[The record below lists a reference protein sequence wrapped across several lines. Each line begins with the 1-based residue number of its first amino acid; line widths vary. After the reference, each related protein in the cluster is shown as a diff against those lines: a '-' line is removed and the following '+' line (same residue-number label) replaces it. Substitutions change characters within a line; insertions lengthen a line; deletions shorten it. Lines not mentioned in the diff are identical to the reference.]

1 MPIDPK
7 LTVMDRKEIARSYF
21 DRVASGD
28 LAAVDELLTPNFI
41 DHDAPPGT
49 PQGPDAARAFAGAMI
64 SHHPDLKIEIED
76 VFGEDDRVALRL
88 RWNAQETGYVQ
99 YGIVVFRFE
108 GERIAER
115 WSAYMSA
122 A

>member
-1 MPIDPK
+1 
-7 LTVMDRKEIARSYF
+7 MDQKEIARSYF
-21 DRVASGD
+21 ARVTSGD
-28 LAAVDELLTPNFI
+28 LDAVTELVTPDFV
-41 DHDAPPGT
+41 DHDAPP
-49 PQGPDAARAFAGAMI
+49 GAMI

-76 VFGEDDRVALRL
+76 IFGDDNRVALRL
-88 RWNAQETGYVQ
+88 RWNAEETGYVQ

-108 GERIAER
+108 GDRIAER

>member
-1 MPIDPK
+1 
-7 LTVMDRKEIARSYF
+7 MDQKEISRSYF
-21 DRVASGD
+21 TRVTGGD
-28 LAAVDELLTPNFI
+28 LDAVYELLAPDFV

-49 PQGPDAARAFAGAMI
+49 PPGPEAARAFAGAMI
-64 SHHPDLKIEIED
+64 AHHPDLKIEIED

-88 RWNAQETGYVQ
+88 RWNAEETGYVQ

-108 GERIAER
+108 DDRIAER

>member
-1 MPIDPK
+1 
-7 LTVMDRKEIARSYF
+7 MDRKEIACSYF
-21 DRVASGD
+21 ERVTNGD
-28 LAAVDELLTPNFI
+28 LDAVDELLTPGFV

-49 PQGPDAARAFAGAMI
+49 PRGPAAAKAFAGAMI
-64 SHHPDLKIEIED
+64 SHHPDLKVEVED
-76 VFGEDDRVALRL
+76 VFWEDDRVALRL
-88 RWNAQETGYVQ
+88 RWNAEQTGYVQ

-108 GERIAER
+108 GDRIAER

>member
-1 MPIDPK
+1 
-7 LTVMDRKEIARSYF
+7 MDRKEIAKSYF
-21 DRVASGD
+21 ARVTAGD
-28 LAAVDELLTPNFI
+28 LDAVNDLLTLDFV
-41 DHDAPPGT
+41 DHDSPPGT
-49 PQGPDAARAFAGAMI
+49 PPGPEAAKAFAGAMI
-64 SHHPDLKIEIED
+64 SHHPDLKIEVED

-88 RWNAQETGYVQ
+88 RWNAEETGYVQ

-108 GERIAER
+108 GDRIAER

>member
-1 MPIDPK
+1 MG
-7 LTVMDRKEIARSYF
+7 RKEIACSYF
-21 DRVASGD
+21 ERVTNGD
-28 LAAVDELLTPNFI
+28 LDAVDELLTPGFV

-49 PQGPDAARAFAGAMI
+49 PQGPEAAKAFAGAMI
-64 SHHPDLKIEIED
+64 SHHPDLQIEIED
-76 VFGEDDRVALRL
+76 GLGEDDRVALRL
-88 RWNAQETGYVQ
+88 RWNAPETGYTQ

-108 GERIAER
+108 GDRIAER